1 MEGVGGVIVV
11 FLRFILANDGLFDE
25 QGGGQGKQSNAR
37 VKKTALRKAH

>member
-11 FLRFILANDGLFDE
+11 FLRFILENDGLFDE
-25 QGGGQGKQSNAR
+25 QGGGQGEQSHAR